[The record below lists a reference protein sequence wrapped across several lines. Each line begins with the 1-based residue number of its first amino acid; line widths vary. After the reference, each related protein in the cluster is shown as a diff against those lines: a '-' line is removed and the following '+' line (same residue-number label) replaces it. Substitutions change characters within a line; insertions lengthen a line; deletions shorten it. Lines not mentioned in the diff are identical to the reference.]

1 MTAAPKP
8 VRILIV
14 DDHALFRDS
23 VARLLA
29 AEPDFGVVGSCAS
42 TAETLALL
50 ARSAVDVLL
59 LDLDL
64 GRENGAELLRRA
76 REQGFAGHV
85 LMVTACVSPFEVTE
99 LLGSGVAGVFL
110 KHDSPAELCESIRE
124 VAEGRVHFQQELLQ
138 RAVRRLSGLAQPT
151 AKAFT
156 ERERQVVTLVLD
168 GLSNK
173 EIADRL
179 SASESSV
186 KGLLQQLFAK
196 TGVRTRS
203 QLVRVVIEKRAGPID

>member
-1 MTAAPKP
+1 MSPAPKP
-8 VRILIV
+8 IRILIV

-29 AEPDFGVVGSCAS
+29 AEPGFLVVGGCSD
-42 TAETLALL
+42 TADTLGVL
-50 ARSAVDVLL
+50 ARSRVDVLL

-64 GRENGAELLRRA
+64 GQEKGGELLRRV
-76 REQGFAGHV
+76 RESGFAGQV
-85 LMVTACVSPFEVTE
+85 LMVTAGVSPFEATE
-99 LLGSGVAGVFL
+99 LVRSGVAGIFL
-110 KHDSPAELCESIRE
+110 KHDPPALLCQSIRE
-124 VAEGRVHFQQELLQ
+124 VAEGRVHFDQELLQ
-138 RAVRRLSGLAQPT
+138 RAVRRLAGLSPPA

-203 QLVRVVIEKRAGPID
+203 QLVRVVIEERRGSLG

>member
-1 MTAAPKP
+1 MTAAVTPI
-8 VRILIV
+8 RILIV

-29 AEPDFGVVGSCAS
+29 AEPDFAVVGSCAS
-42 TAETLALL
+42 TSETLALL

-76 REQGFAGHV
+76 RESGFAGHV
-85 LMVTACVSPFEVTE
+85 LMVTAGVSPFEATD
-99 LLGSGVAGVFL
+99 LLRSGVAGVFL
-110 KHDSPAELCESIRE
+110 KHDSPAELCASIRE

-138 RAVRRLSGLAQPT
+138 SAVRRLSVLAPPT

-203 QLVRVVIEKRAGPID
+203 QLVRVVIEKRTGSID

>member
-1 MTAAPKP
+1 MTS
-8 VRILIV
+8 VREQLRILIV
-14 DDHALFRDS
+14 DDHALFRES

-29 AEPDFGVVGSCAS
+29 AEPDFVVVGSCAS
-42 TAETLALL
+42 TAESLALL
-50 ARSAVDVLL
+50 ARLTVDLLL

-64 GRENGAELLRRA
+64 GRESGAELLRRA
-76 REQGFAGHV
+76 RESGFRGHV
-85 LMVTACVSPFEVTE
+85 LMVTAGVSPFEASE
-99 LLGSGVAGVFL
+99 LLRWGVAGVFL
-110 KHDSPAELCESIRE
+110 KHDPPALLCESIRE
-124 VAEGRVHFQQELLQ
+124 VAKGRVHFQQELLQ
-138 RAVRRLSGLAQPT
+138 GAIRRLSGAAPQ

-179 SASESSV
+179 DCSESAV

-203 QLVRVVIEKRAGPID
+203 QLVRVVIETRAGPLD

>member
-85 LMVTACVSPFEVTE
+85 LMVTAGVSPFEVTE
-99 LLGSGVAGVFL
+99 LLRSGVAGVFL